1 MHKRFWL
8 FAGAVLAGLLLVA
21 GASAM
26 SMSPSVAKE
35 SVAQVKASHVLPAI
49 AGVPDSP
56 AARKAKK
63 ILVFGAE
70 QDVDGFNTDLNC
82 CSEYWAGVIGNTTE
96 IRGAFIITNHIKYKP
111 DLVTTAKVG
120 SNPFRITYFIRK
132 NAKWNDGVP
141 VNAADFLYTWH
152 QIMNPNNDVTG
163 RSGYDQ
169 ITRAKV
175 ANHGKTVT
183 FYFKAPY
190 ADWQD
195 LFLGVFPAHALKGQ
209 DFNKI
214 WTSCVCGANGKPI
227 SDGPFLLTSY
237 RKGTDATLVANPKW
251 YGAKPKLHEIV
262 FRFIQDTN
270 SEIQAMRGGEVDAIA
285 PSPQTALS
293 ALQHQSGIAYSAVP
307 ALYFEHIDLSGHGDH
322 NPLTDQA
329 WFRQALIYSIDRQ
342 ALVRTFYSAIFPSEK
357 PMNSLLFYPADSRYK
372 AHFAKYSYNPKK
384 AIALFKAHGCSGGP
398 STPGGSGI
406 WTCGGNKASIL
417 ERTISSNKR
426 RLASFAIYQQEL
438 KQVGIDLRDG
448 LVPDANTLFGTGPN
462 SVNAGNWDMA
472 EYAWVTTPDPSGFTT
487 WLECPNQGGDSNHM
501 TWCNQTVT
509 RNLKKGDRTVV
520 PRTRT
525 ALLNKT
531 DALMSNLV
539 PVIPLY
545 AQPAI
550 LVHKS
555 AVKGMANS
563 NNPALIGPTWNAE
576 QWHF

>member
-195 LFLGVFPAHALKGQ
+195 LFLGVFSGPCAEGPGLQQDLDQLRVWRERQADLGRPVPAHLVSQGH
-209 DFNKI
+209 
-214 WTSCVCGANGKPI
+214 
-227 SDGPFLLTSY
+227 
-237 RKGTDATLVANPKW
+237 RRDAGREP
-251 YGAKPKLHEIV
+251 
-262 FRFIQDTN
+262 
-270 SEIQAMRGGEVDAIA
+270 EV
-285 PSPQTALS
+285 
-293 ALQHQSGIAYSAVP
+293 
-307 ALYFEHIDLSGHGDH
+307 
-322 NPLTDQA
+322 
-329 WFRQALIYSIDRQ
+329 
-342 ALVRTFYSAIFPSEK
+342 VRRE
-357 PMNSLLFYPADSRYK
+357 
-372 AHFAKYSYNPKK
+372 
-384 AIALFKAHGCSGGP
+384 
-398 STPGGSGI
+398 
-406 WTCGGNKASIL
+406 
-417 ERTISSNKR
+417 
-426 RLASFAIYQQEL
+426 
-438 KQVGIDLRDG
+438 
-448 LVPDANTLFGTGPN
+448 
-462 SVNAGNWDMA
+462 A
-472 EYAWVTTPDPSGFTT
+472 EA
-487 WLECPNQGGDSNHM
+487 
-501 TWCNQTVT
+501 
-509 RNLKKGDRTVV
+509 
-520 PRTRT
+520 
-525 ALLNKT
+525 A
-531 DALMSNLV
+531 
-539 PVIPLY
+539 
-545 AQPAI
+545 
-550 LVHKS
+550 
-555 AVKGMANS
+555 
-563 NNPALIGPTWNAE
+563 
-576 QWHF
+576 

>member
-1 MHKRFWL
+1 MHKRLWL
-8 FAGAVLAGLLLVA
+8 FAGALLAGLLLVA

-26 SMSPSVAKE
+26 SLSPSLAKE
-35 SVAQVKASHVLPAI
+35 SGTQVKASRVLPAI
-49 AGVPDSP
+49 PGVPDSP
-56 AARKAKK
+56 AVRKAKK

-70 QDVDGFNTDLNC
+70 QDVDGFNTALNC
-82 CSEYWAGVIGNTTE
+82 CSEYWAGVIGNTPA
-96 IRGAFIITNHIKYKP
+96 IRGAFLITGNLVYKP
-111 DLVTTAKVG
+111 DLITHAKVG
-120 SNPFRITYFIRK
+120 SNPFSVTYYIRK
-132 NAKWNDGVP
+132 NANWNDGVP
-141 VNAADFLYTWH
+141 VSAADFLYTWH

-183 FYFKAPY
+183 FFFKAPF

-195 LFLGVFPAHALKGQ
+195 LFSGVYPAHALAGQ

-214 WTSCVCGANGKPI
+214 WTNCVCGANGKPI
-227 SDGPFLLTSY
+227 SDGPFMLTSY
-237 RKGTDATLVANPKW
+237 RKGTDATIVANPKW
-251 YGAKPKLHEIV
+251 YGAKPQLKEIV

-285 PSPQTALS
+285 PSPQTALQQ
-293 ALQHQSGIAYSAVP
+293 LQHQSGIVYDAKP

-322 NPLTDQA
+322 NPLSEKS
-329 WFRQALIYSIDRQ
+329 WFRQAIIYSIDRQ

-357 PMNSLLFYPADSRYK
+357 PMNSLLFYPADSRYI
-372 AHFAKYSYNPKK
+372 AHFAKYAFNPKK
-384 AIALFKAHGCSGGP
+384 AIALFKAHGCTGGP
-398 STPGGSGI
+398 SSPGGGGV
-406 WTCGGNKASIL
+406 WTCGGQKASIL

-438 KQVGIDLRDG
+438 AQVGIELRDG

-487 WLECPNQGGDSNHM
+487 WLECADQGGDSNHM

-509 RNLKKGDRTVV
+509 KLLKQGDRTAN
-520 PRTRT
+520 PSARTKII
-525 ALLNKT
+525 NKA
-531 DALMSNLV
+531 DSIMAGLV

-550 LVHKS
+550 LVHKAS
-555 AVKGMANS
+555 VKGMV
-563 NNPALIGPTWNAE
+563 NNPSLFGPTWNAE
-576 QWHF
+576 TWHF

>member
-8 FAGAVLAGLLLVA
+8 FAGALLAGLLLVA

-26 SMSPSVAKE
+26 SMSPSLAKE
-35 SVAQVKASHVLPAI
+35 SAAQVKASHVLPAI
-49 AGVPDSP
+49 PGVPDSP
-56 AARKAKK
+56 AVRKAKK

-70 QDVDGFNTDLNC
+70 QDVDGFNTALNC

-96 IRGAFIITNHIKYKP
+96 LRGAFIITNRLVYKP
-111 DLVTTAKVG
+111 DLITKAKAGG
-120 SNPFRITYFIRK
+120 SPFRVTYYIRK
-132 NAKWNDGVP
+132 NANWNDGVP
-141 VNAADFLYTWH
+141 VSASDFIYTWK
-152 QIMNPNNDVTG
+152 QFINPNNDVASRT
-163 RSGYDQ
+163 GYDQ

-175 ANHGKTVT
+175 AGHGKIVT
-183 FYFKAPY
+183 FTFKAPF

-195 LFLGVFPAHALKGQ
+195 LFSGVYPAHALAGQ

-214 WTSCVCGANGKPI
+214 WTNCVCGKNGKPI
-227 SDGPFLLTSY
+227 TDGPFLLSSY
-237 RKGTDATLVANPKW
+237 RKGTDATIVANPKW

-293 ALQHQSGIAYSAVP
+293 QLQHQSGIVYDAKP

-322 NPLTDQA
+322 NPLTEKP
-329 WFRQALIYSIDRQ
+329 WFRQVLITAIDRQ

-357 PMNSLLFYPADSRYK
+357 PMNSLLFYPADSRYV
-372 AHFAKYSYNPKK
+372 AHFAKYAFSPQK
-384 AIALFKAHGCSGGP
+384 AINMMKAHGCTGGP
-398 STPGGSGI
+398 SSPGGSGI
-406 WTCGGNKASIL
+406 WTCGGQKASIL

-438 KQVGIDLRDG
+438 KNVGIELRDG

-472 EYAWVTTPDPSGFTT
+472 EYAWVTTPDPSGFTS
-487 WLECPNQGGDSNHM
+487 WLECPNRGGDSNHM
-501 TWCNQTVT
+501 TYCDNVVT
-509 RNLKKGDRTVV
+509 NNLKKADRSTNEKA
-520 PRTRT
+520 RA

-531 DALMSNLV
+531 DARMSNEV

-555 AVKGMANS
+555 SVKGMGAS
-563 NNPALIGPTWNAE
+563 NNPALVGPTWNAE
-576 QWHF
+576 AWHF